1 MNHADF
7 LDGATTVVFDNV
19 DRTHFDS
26 SRKRI
31 EEGGSIYFK
40 KRRNF
45 LCFEM
50 DWSRQRSARTRDLV
64 RDAGKGE
71 ATDLRA
77 FPWMKEE
84 SEERQREELMMMERK
99 IECRGIRNVYITF
112 GSVVD

>member
-1 MNHADF
+1 
-7 LDGATTVVFDNV
+7 
-19 DRTHFDS
+19 
-26 SRKRI
+26 
-31 EEGGSIYFK
+31 
-40 KRRNF
+40 
-45 LCFEM
+45 M